1 MKNGFRV
8 YDSDTH
14 VNPAA
19 EVLERYVDPGFRARL
34 AELEPHRLP
43 VGQGAVGGVEGL
55 HNYRVGTKYYRRV
68 LGEKAPRET
77 FTGRETRWMGSKMPR
92 PGVQDDQAENRVKD
106 MDDEG
111 TDVHFLIP
119 TSWVGTVGL
128 ADPSLEVGLS
138 RAYHRHMADFCG
150 QFPNRLKGLIRAPA
164 RNVDAAV
171 EEIREWG
178 DSAWAVAVQPSLG
191 QD

>member
-19 EVLERYVDPGFRARL
+19 EVLERYVDPGFRPRL
-34 AELEPHRLP
+34 AELEAYRLP

-68 LGEKAPRET
+68 LGESAPRDT

-92 PGVQDDQAENRVKD
+92 PGCRTIRLRT
-106 MDDEG
+106 G
-111 TDVHFLIP
+111 
-119 TSWVGTVGL
+119 
-128 ADPSLEVGLS
+128 S
-138 RAYHRHMADFCG
+138 RT
-150 QFPNRLKGLIRAPA
+150 
-164 RNVDAAV
+164 
-171 EEIREWG
+171 WT
-178 DSAWAVAVQPSLG
+178 
-191 QD
+191 

>member
-119 TSWVGTVGL
+119 TSTRSGGPPRITICRSPITASRGTRPTIQATRISGKTSSS
-128 ADPSLEVGLS
+128 AGSLPIPGGRCGLS
-138 RAYHRHMADFCG
+138 DRSSAAG
-150 QFPNRLKGLIRAPA
+150 SSTSIRAC
-164 RNVDAAV
+164 
-171 EEIREWG
+171 
-178 DSAWAVAVQPSLG
+178 AWAFS
-191 QD
+191 